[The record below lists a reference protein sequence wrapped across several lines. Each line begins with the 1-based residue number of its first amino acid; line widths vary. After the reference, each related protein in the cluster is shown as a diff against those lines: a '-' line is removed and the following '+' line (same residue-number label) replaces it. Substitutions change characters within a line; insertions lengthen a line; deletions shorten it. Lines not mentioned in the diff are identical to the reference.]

1 MDNNKLEQKLIDFTV
16 SAIDLAEKLPS
27 SPAGKHLGGQLIR
40 SSSSMALNYA
50 EAQGA
55 ESRKDFK
62 HKIKVVLKEARESHV
77 CLRVINKKKG
87 FRDNVIVQSVLDEAN
102 QIVSIFVKMSQTLD
116 DA

>member
-1 MDNNKLEQKLIDFTV
+1 MNRHKLEERLIDFTV
-16 SAIDLAEKLPS
+16 LAIGLSENLPS
-27 SPAGKHLGGQLIR
+27 STAGKHLGGQLIR

-77 CLRVINKKKG
+77 CLRVINKKNG
-87 FRDNVIVQSVLDEAN
+87 FADNVIVQSVIDEAN
-102 QIVSIFVKMSQTLD
+102 QIVSIFVKMSKSLD

>member
-40 SSSSMALNYA
+40 SSSMALNYA